1 MSSFRP
7 ESVGRFIQQ
16 TLGELVQSRVKDPR
30 LGFVTITGC
39 RVSKDLKVARV
50 FVSVMGSDE
59 EREASMETLRRACS
73 FLRKELAGQLRMRHT
88 PELIFDYDDSIERG
102 SRISKLLDDLKENEE
117 PDHGSRDTADR

>member
-1 MSSFRP
+1 MSSWRP

-16 TLGELVQSRVKDPR
+16 SLGELVQSRVKDPR

-50 FVSVMGSDE
+50 FVSVLGSDE
-59 EREASMETLRRACS
+59 ERVISMATLNRASPFLRR
-73 FLRKELAGQLRMRHT
+73 ELASQLSMRHT

-102 SRISKLLDDLKENEE
+102 TRISKLLDDLKENEE
-117 PDHGSRDTADR
+117 TDHGTRDTAD